1 MACPNTEDGFV
12 MISLELGAA
21 LAMARLTTAEQVIV
35 WEVVSRTYGPAKAPL
50 AAISATDLARRTGL
64 DRTFLAKGLRSLL
77 DSGIL
82 AEGKERGEY
91 KLQKNYD
98 RWDRSAHKESDESA
112 RARREYARAAVRA
125 ARSYPKQA
133 PPDCGNTATVGC
145 GDIATVAD
153 SGCGNTATVGVAI
166 LPQSCGNTATPILLE
181 DSLDLKEQQQATATE
196 DEDPEPFHPPVLPMT
211 KAAPAPSPAQDDAV
225 IVARIEAFIE
235 ASGINPQFFEC
246 KIPSLVAQ
254 YPARWVEKAIR
265 DAVPK
270 SNRSQGPMGLVL
282 TMLKS
287 WHECDGPE
295 NDPIYTGKKPKLH
308 GGPAAVP
315 NAVPDYLK
323 DADEAVPA
331 PPRPVEK
338 SA

>member
-133 PPDCGNTATVGC
+133 PPDCGNTATV
-145 GDIATVAD
+145 AD

-181 DSLDLKEQQQATATE
+181 DSLDLREKTPQPPEGESVVESDEKPATI
-196 DEDPEPFHPPVLPMT
+196 PIQ
-211 KAAPAPSPAQDDAV
+211 PAPISSVPTTYD
-225 IVARIEAFIE
+225 E
-235 ASGINPQFFEC
+235 
-246 KIPSLVAQ
+246 L
-254 YPARWVEKAIR
+254 YRWVEAITKTQY
-265 DAVPK
+265 V
-270 SNRSQGPMGLVL
+270 
-282 TMLKS
+282 T
-287 WHECDGPE
+287 E
-295 NDPIYTGKKPKLH
+295 KLYVI
-308 GGPAAVP
+308 AAG
-315 NAVPDYLK
+315 Y
-323 DADEAVPA
+323 
-331 PPRPVEK
+331 PVEWVFHALRCCSGQNK
-338 SA
+338 PEQRWESYANGCLIRWHQNKGINWDEVKRDTSSKTRDVGKPIAVTDEDREFLERRKAALARNKGA